1 MKEPLN
7 NIKKRSKPLQKNL
20 QILNMKKD
28 SPTIPPLISK
38 PVKITK
44 VRDAKRLLSK
54 MIYEFQLGKIENQS
68 AKDLTYMLMTYVN
81 ICTQVDF
88 EERLSK
94 LEAEVKW
101 KIMK

>member
-1 MKEPLN
+1 
-7 NIKKRSKPLQKNL
+7 
-20 QILNMKKD
+20 
-28 SPTIPPLISK
+28 
-38 PVKITK
+38 
-44 VRDAKRLLSK
+44 

-94 LEAEVKW
+94 LEAEVK
-101 KIMK
+101 